1 MPTKNQNPNTSDV
14 SGTLKL
20 LTKKQLVAALGLRST
35 RIIDSWT
42 RKRMIPV
49 IVADHRTR
57 LFDLEKVKT
66 ALAKFERK
74 AVGQ

>member
-1 MPTKNQNPNTSDV
+1 MKMF
-14 SGTLKL
+14 
-20 LTKKQLVAALGLRST
+20 TKKQLAEALGLRST
-35 RIIDSWT
+35 RIIDEWV

-49 IVADHRTR
+49 HVLGHRTR
-57 LFDLEKVKT
+57 LFDLEKTKA